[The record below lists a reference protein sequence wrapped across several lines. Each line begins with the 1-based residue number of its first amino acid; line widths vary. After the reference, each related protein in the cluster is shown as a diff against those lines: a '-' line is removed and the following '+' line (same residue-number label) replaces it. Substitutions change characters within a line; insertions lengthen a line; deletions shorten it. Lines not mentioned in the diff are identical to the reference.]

1 MCGLG
6 AFDAVL
12 AAAVLGRDHLT
23 TIASADRSFA
33 AVPGLRFVDLSDNE
47 SLAALGLGGGT
58 ARHGMT
64 VAAGPRASTSR
75 RPFRAKVVHR
85 GGT

>member
-23 TIASADRSFA
+23 AIASADRSFA

-47 SLAALGLGGGT
+47 SLAALGLG
-58 ARHGMT
+58 
-64 VAAGPRASTSR
+64 
-75 RPFRAKVVHR
+75 
-85 GGT
+85 